1 MDNDKYAMNIALLIN
16 DRERRKNS
24 SFWKKRR
31 ISPPEIF
38 TKSAKVTLKKNR
50 KNAWFLFIAMLMR
63 VLQLY
68 NCHHVAENR
77 GNNVCKKTTYTTAK
91 LSGKIKTS
99 APRSDRPIDTKH
111 TVEYKGR
118 EILMVTL
125 VGEEKSDLQSC
136 Y

>member
-1 MDNDKYAMNIALLIN
+1 
-16 DRERRKNS
+16 
-24 SFWKKRR
+24 
-31 ISPPEIF
+31 
-38 TKSAKVTLKKNR
+38 
-50 KNAWFLFIAMLMR
+50 MLMR

-125 VGEEKSDLQSC
+125 VGEEKSDLQSF